1 MVKIVVI
8 GELCLD
14 RYVYGIVER
23 LSPEAPVPIL
33 KPIKIVENSGMAG
46 NVVENLK
53 ALSDDVI
60 VNHIHQEKNIVKTRY
75 VESKSNHMFMR
86 LDEGETE
93 KINQI
98 VNLSDT
104 QKDLINKSDITIIS
118 DYNKGLISD
127 NVIKEIGKLSQ
138 LCVMDSKKKL
148 SYDIIESIDFTKL
161 NEIEYHN
168 NQTIVDT
175 YPEKFVVTLGS
186 KGAKYLDTVYSSN
199 KPQETI
205 DVSGAGDTFISSF
218 ILMYYKTNDISKSI
232 NFANEVCSDVV
243 SKKGVSLPDDRFKI
257 FF

>member
-1 MVKIVVI
+1 MVRIVVI

-14 RYVYGIVER
+14 RYVYGVVER

-46 NVVENLK
+46 NVVENLN
-53 ALSDDVI
+53 ALSDDII
-60 VNHIHQEKNIVKTRY
+60 VNHIHQDKDIVKTRY

-86 LDEGETE
+86 LDEGEMD

-98 VNLSDT
+98 VHLTNG
-104 QKDLINKSDITIIS
+104 QKKLIKDSDITIIS
-118 DYNKGLISD
+118 DYNKGLISEE
-127 NVIKEIGKLSQ
+127 VIKEIGKLSN

-148 SYDIIESIDFTKL
+148 SHEVIEFIDFTKL

-168 NQTIVDT
+168 NQNIVDT

-218 ILMYYKTNDISKSI
+218 VLMYYKTKDIIKSI